1 MPDKPI
7 WCGRL
12 EEISRELGK
21 LADPWV
27 DRSILEQALGIGRRR
42 AQQILAPC
50 VTWQVGRSGLA
61 RREAVVEHLQRL
73 AAGEQQYYER
83 VRQRRLAERLEALR
97 QARLMHPP
105 VLVEVPASVLRQKLD
120 GLPDGVVI
128 GPGQI
133 TVSFQTATEAL
144 KKLLA
149 LAMAIGNDRE
159 QFEQAVTIG
168 Q

>member
-1 MPDKPI
+1 M

-12 EEISRELGK
+12 EEISRDLGK

-27 DRSILEQALGIGRRR
+27 DRSVLEQALGIGRRR

-50 VTWQVGRSGLA
+50 VTRQVGRSGLA

-73 AAGEQQYYER
+73 AAREQQYYER

-97 QARLMHPP
+97 QARLTQPP
-105 VLVEVPASVLRQKLD
+105 VLVEAPTSVQRQKLD
-120 GLPDGVVI
+120 GLPDGVAI
-128 GPGQI
+128 GRGQI
-133 TVSFQTATEAL
+133 TVSFHTATEAL
-144 KKLLA
+144 EKLLA

-159 QFEQAVTIG
+159 QFERAVTIG